1 MKKGLTVIILVICI
15 IVGVCFAV
23 PEYKFS
29 KDYEVSHGL
38 TPEQTIKEFFGHI
51 DNNNPKQ
58 ANLMLLK
65 SKYTAFSFNTVTAAS
80 AESIE
85 DFGTPSNWNKYEE
98 YYDAKQ
104 YLVNY
109 KCSYLPFSEEK
120 VFSGPTGSIFFALV
134 KETEDSDWK
143 IAETYT
149 GP

>member
-29 KDYEVSHGL
+29 KEYEVSHGL
-38 TPEQTIKEFFGHI
+38 TPEQTIKEFFGHV
-51 DNNNPKQ
+51 DNNSPKQ

-65 SKYTAFSFNTVTAAS
+65 PKYTAFSFNTVTSAS
-80 AESIE
+80 AEGIE
-85 DFGTPSNWNKYEE
+85 DFGTPSNWNKYGE

-104 YLVNY
+104 YLVKY
-109 KCSYLPFSEEK
+109 KCCYFPFAEEK
-120 VFSGPTGSIFFALV
+120 VFLGPTGSIFFALV